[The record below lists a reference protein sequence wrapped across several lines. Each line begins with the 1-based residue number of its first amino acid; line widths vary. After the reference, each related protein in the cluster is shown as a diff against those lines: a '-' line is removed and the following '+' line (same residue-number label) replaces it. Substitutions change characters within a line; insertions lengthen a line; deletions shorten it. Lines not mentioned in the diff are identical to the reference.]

1 MQTKEKK
8 SRWQMMKRNGWL
20 LMLVGCLLLGACNGG
35 NDKAAD
41 DSRLVRV
48 KNTVDERVET
58 KSGQAIAR
66 RLAEIANRV
75 PNVRDAAALVVG
87 KYAIVGIDVGA
98 NVDASRVG
106 TIKYS
111 VAEALQKDP
120 YGANAIIVA
129 DPDLYTRVRNIGRQ
143 IDDGRP
149 VQAFMNEIADI
160 VGRVMPEV
168 PSDLFKTT
176 PTPTEENDGQLNERQ
191 ERQLNEQQNKQSNQY
206 LNR

>member
-1 MQTKEKK
+1 MV
-8 SRWQMMKRNGWL
+8 RL
-20 LMLVGCLLLGACNGG
+20 YLLLAASLLLLLTGCGTRENQDRTDAGSRTHDVEVRQTEPAQRETANPRETA
-35 NDKAAD
+35 DRLASLARKVPEVKAA
-41 DSRLVRV
+41 
-48 KNTVDERVET
+48 NC
-58 KSGQAIAR
+58 
-66 RLAEIANRV
+66 
-75 PNVRDAAALVVG
+75 VVFG
-87 KYAIVGIDVGA
+87 NIAIVGIDVDGRL
-98 NVDASRVG
+98 DRSRVG

-168 PSDLFKTT
+168 PSDLFETT
-176 PTPTEENDGQLNERQ
+176 PDPTEENDGQLNERE
-191 ERQLNEQQNKQSNQY
+191 ERQLNERQDKQSNEH

>member
-1 MQTKEKK
+1 MKK
-8 SRWQMMKRNGWL
+8 TLGWL
-20 LMLVGCLLLGACNGG
+20 AAFSLLLLGGCNVG
-35 NDKAAD
+35 NSNEANDGNR
-41 DSRLVRV
+41 SLVRV
-48 KNTVDERVET
+48 RNTVDEQVEN
-58 KSGQAIAR
+58 KSGQEIAR
-66 RLAEIANRV
+66 RIAEIANRV
-75 PNVRDAAALVVG
+75 PNVHDATAIVVG

-120 YGANAIIVA
+120 YGANAIIIA

-143 IDDGRP
+143 IDEGRP

-168 PSDLFKTT
+168 PSDLFETT
-176 PTPTEENDGQLNERQ
+176 PNPTEENDGQLNNQE
-191 ERQLNEQQNKQSNQY
+191 ERQLNEHQEKQSNHH

>member
-1 MQTKEKK
+1 MKK
-8 SRWQMMKRNGWL
+8 TLGWL
-20 LMLVGCLLLGACNGG
+20 AAFSLLLLGGCNVG
-35 NDKAAD
+35 NSNEANDGD
-41 DSRLVRV
+41 RSLVRV
-48 KNTVDERVET
+48 RNTVDEQVEN
-58 KSGQAIAR
+58 KSGQEIAR
-66 RLAEIANRV
+66 RIAEIANRV
-75 PNVRDAAALVVG
+75 PNVHDATAIVVG

-143 IDDGRP
+143 IDEGRP

-168 PSDLFKTT
+168 PSDLFETT
-176 PTPTEENDGQLNERQ
+176 PNPTEENDGQLNNQE
-191 ERQLNEQQNKQSNQY
+191 ERQLNEHQEKQSNHH

>member
-1 MQTKEKK
+1 MKK
-8 SRWQMMKRNGWL
+8 TLGWL
-20 LMLVGCLLLGACNGG
+20 AAFSLLLLGGCNVG
-35 NDKAAD
+35 NSNEANDGD
-41 DSRLVRV
+41 RSLVRV
-48 KNTVDERVET
+48 RNTVDEQVEN
-58 KSGQAIAR
+58 KSGQEIAR
-66 RLAEIANRV
+66 RIAEIANRV
-75 PNVRDAAALVVG
+75 PNVHDAAAIVVG

-143 IDDGRP
+143 IDEGRP

-168 PSDLFKTT
+168 PSDLFETT
-176 PTPTEENDGQLNERQ
+176 PNPTEENDGQLNNQE
-191 ERQLNEQQNKQSNQY
+191 ERQLNERQEKQSNHH

>member
-1 MQTKEKK
+1 MKK
-8 SRWQMMKRNGWL
+8 TLGWL
-20 LMLVGCLLLGACNGG
+20 AAFSLLLLGGCNVG
-35 NDKAAD
+35 NSNEANDGD
-41 DSRLVRV
+41 RSLVRV
-48 KNTVDERVET
+48 RNTVDEQVEN
-58 KSGQAIAR
+58 KSGQEIAR
-66 RLAEIANRV
+66 RIAEIANRV
-75 PNVRDAAALVVG
+75 PNVHDATAIVVG

-120 YGANAIIVA
+120 YGANAIIIA

-143 IDDGRP
+143 IDEGRP

-168 PSDLFKTT
+168 PSDLFETT
-176 PTPTEENDGQLNERQ
+176 PNPTEENDGQLNNQE
-191 ERQLNEQQNKQSNQY
+191 ERQLNERQEKQSNHH
-206 LNR
+206 LCE

>member
-1 MQTKEKK
+1 
-8 SRWQMMKRNGWL
+8 MMKRNCWL
-20 LMLVGCLLLGACNGG
+20 AVLCLLLLSGCNIG
-35 NDKAAD
+35 NDHEAGE
-41 DSRLVRV
+41 SNRSLVRV
-48 KNTVDERVET
+48 KNTVDEQVEN
-58 KSGQAIAR
+58 KSGQEIAR

-75 PNVRDAAALVVG
+75 PNVHDAAAIVVG
-87 KYAIVGIDVGA
+87 KYAIVGIDIGA

-129 DPDLYTRVRNIGRQ
+129 DPDLYTRVRNIGQQ

-149 VQAFMNEIADI
+149 VRAFMDEIADI

-168 PSDLFKTT
+168 PSDLFETT
-176 PTPTEENDGQLNERQ
+176 PEPTEENDGQLNRRE
-191 ERQLNEQQNKQSNQY
+191 ERQLNERQEKQSNEH

>member
-1 MQTKEKK
+1 MKK
-8 SRWQMMKRNGWL
+8 TLGWL
-20 LMLVGCLLLGACNGG
+20 AAFSLLLLGGCNVG
-35 NDKAAD
+35 NSNEANDGD
-41 DSRLVRV
+41 RSLVRV
-48 KNTVDERVET
+48 RNTVDEQVEN
-58 KSGQAIAR
+58 KSGQEIAR
-66 RLAEIANRV
+66 RIAEIANRV
-75 PNVRDAAALVVG
+75 PNVHDAAAIVVG

-120 YGANAIIVA
+120 YGANAIIIA

-143 IDDGRP
+143 IDEGRP

-168 PSDLFKTT
+168 PSDLFETT
-176 PTPTEENDGQLNERQ
+176 PNPTEENDGQLNNQE
-191 ERQLNEQQNKQSNQY
+191 ERQLNERQEKQSNHH

>member
-1 MQTKEKK
+1 MKK
-8 SRWQMMKRNGWL
+8 TLGWL
-20 LMLVGCLLLGACNGG
+20 AAVSLLLLGGCNVG
-35 NDKAAD
+35 NSNEANDGD
-41 DSRLVRV
+41 RSLVRV
-48 KNTVDERVET
+48 RNTVDEQVEN
-58 KSGQAIAR
+58 KSGQEIAR
-66 RLAEIANRV
+66 RIAEIANRV
-75 PNVRDAAALVVG
+75 PNVHDATAIVVG

-120 YGANAIIVA
+120 YGANAIIIA

-143 IDDGRP
+143 IDEGRP

-168 PSDLFKTT
+168 PSDLFETT
-176 PTPTEENDGQLNERQ
+176 PNPTEENDGQLNNQE
-191 ERQLNEQQNKQSNQY
+191 ERQLNEHQEKQSNHH

>member
-1 MQTKEKK
+1 MKK
-8 SRWQMMKRNGWL
+8 TLGWL
-20 LMLVGCLLLGACNGG
+20 AAFSLLLLGGCNVG
-35 NDKAAD
+35 NSNEANDGD
-41 DSRLVRV
+41 RSLVRV
-48 KNTVDERVET
+48 RNTVDEQVEN
-58 KSGQAIAR
+58 KSGQEIAR
-66 RLAEIANRV
+66 RIAEIANRV
-75 PNVRDAAALVVG
+75 PNVHDATAIVVG

-120 YGANAIIVA
+120 YGANAIIIA

-143 IDDGRP
+143 IDEGRP

-168 PSDLFKTT
+168 PSDLFETT
-176 PTPTEENDGQLNERQ
+176 PNPTEENDGQLNNQE
-191 ERQLNEQQNKQSNQY
+191 ERQLNERQEKQSNHH

>member
-1 MQTKEKK
+1 
-8 SRWQMMKRNGWL
+8 MKRNCWL
-20 LMLVGCLLLGACNGG
+20 AVFFLPLLIFSGCAFG
-35 NDKAAD
+35 NDHEANEPNR
-41 DSRLVRV
+41 SLVRV
-48 KNTVDERVET
+48 KNTVDEHVEN
-58 KSGQAIAR
+58 KSGQEIAR
-66 RLAEIANRV
+66 RLAEIADRV
-75 PNVRDAAALVVG
+75 PNVHNAAAIVVG

-98 NVDASRVG
+98 NMDASRVG

-143 IDDGRP
+143 IDEGRP

-168 PSDLFKTT
+168 PSDLFETT
-176 PTPTEENDGQLNERQ
+176 PKPTEENDGQLNERE
-191 ERQLNEQQNKQSNQY
+191 ERQLNEQQNKQSNEH

>member
-1 MQTKEKK
+1 MKK
-8 SRWQMMKRNGWL
+8 TLGWL
-20 LMLVGCLLLGACNGG
+20 AAFSLLLLGGCNVG
-35 NDKAAD
+35 NSNEANDGD
-41 DSRLVRV
+41 RSLVRV
-48 KNTVDERVET
+48 RNTVDEQVEN
-58 KSGQAIAR
+58 KSGQEIAR
-66 RLAEIANRV
+66 RIAEIANRV
-75 PNVRDAAALVVG
+75 PNVHDATAIVVG

-143 IDDGRP
+143 IDEGRP

-168 PSDLFKTT
+168 PSDLFETT
-176 PTPTEENDGQLNERQ
+176 PNPTEENDGQLNNQE
-191 ERQLNEQQNKQSNQY
+191 ERQLNERQEKQSNHH

>member
-1 MQTKEKK
+1 
-8 SRWQMMKRNGWL
+8 MKRNCWL
-20 LMLVGCLLLGACNGG
+20 AVLCFLLLSACTIG
-35 NDKAAD
+35 NDDEARESD
-41 DSRLVRV
+41 RSLVRV
-48 KNTVDERVET
+48 KNTVDERVEN
-58 KSGQAIAR
+58 KSGQEIAR

-75 PNVRDAAALVVG
+75 PNVHDAAAIVVG

-120 YGANAIIVA
+120 YGANAVIVA
-129 DPDLYTRVRNIGRQ
+129 DPDLYARVRNIGRQ

-149 VQAFMNEIADI
+149 VRAFMDEIADI

-168 PSDLFKTT
+168 PSDLFETT
-176 PTPTEENDGQLNERQ
+176 PEPTEENDGQLNERE
-191 ERQLNEQQNKQSNQY
+191 ERQLNERQDKQSNEH

>member
-1 MQTKEKK
+1 MKK
-8 SRWQMMKRNGWL
+8 TLGWL
-20 LMLVGCLLLGACNGG
+20 AAFSLLLLGGCNVG
-35 NDKAAD
+35 NSNEANDGD
-41 DSRLVRV
+41 RSLVRV
-48 KNTVDERVET
+48 RNTVDEQVEN
-58 KSGQAIAR
+58 KSGQEIAR
-66 RLAEIANRV
+66 RIAEIANRV
-75 PNVRDAAALVVG
+75 PNVHDATAIVVG

-120 YGANAIIVA
+120 YGANAIIIA

-143 IDDGRP
+143 IDEGRP

-168 PSDLFKTT
+168 PSDLFETT
-176 PTPTEENDGQLNERQ
+176 PNPTKENDGQLNNQE
-191 ERQLNEQQNKQSNQY
+191 ERQLNEHQEKQSNHH

>member
-1 MQTKEKK
+1 MKK
-8 SRWQMMKRNGWL
+8 TLGWL
-20 LMLVGCLLLGACNGG
+20 AAFSLLLLGGCNVG
-35 NDKAAD
+35 NSNEANDGD
-41 DSRLVRV
+41 RSLVRV
-48 KNTVDERVET
+48 RNTVDEQVEN
-58 KSGQAIAR
+58 KSGQEIAR
-66 RLAEIANRV
+66 RIAEIANRV
-75 PNVRDAAALVVG
+75 PNVHDATAIVVG

-120 YGANAIIVA
+120 YGANAIIIA

-143 IDDGRP
+143 IDEGRP

-168 PSDLFKTT
+168 PSDLFETT
-176 PTPTEENDGQLNERQ
+176 PNPTEENDGQLNNQE
-191 ERQLNEQQNKQSNQY
+191 ERQLNERQEKQSNHH
-206 LNR
+206 

>member
-1 MQTKEKK
+1 MKK
-8 SRWQMMKRNGWL
+8 TLGWL
-20 LMLVGCLLLGACNGG
+20 AAFSLLLLGGCNVG
-35 NDKAAD
+35 NSNEANDGD
-41 DSRLVRV
+41 RSLVRV
-48 KNTVDERVET
+48 RNTVDEQVEN
-58 KSGQAIAR
+58 KSGQEIAR
-66 RLAEIANRV
+66 RIAEIANRV
-75 PNVRDAAALVVG
+75 PNVHDATAIVVG

-120 YGANAIIVA
+120 YGANAIIIA

-143 IDDGRP
+143 IDEGRP

-168 PSDLFKTT
+168 PSDLFETT
-176 PTPTEENDGQLNERQ
+176 PNPTEENDGQLNNQE
-191 ERQLNEQQNKQSNQY
+191 ERQLNEHQEKQSNHH